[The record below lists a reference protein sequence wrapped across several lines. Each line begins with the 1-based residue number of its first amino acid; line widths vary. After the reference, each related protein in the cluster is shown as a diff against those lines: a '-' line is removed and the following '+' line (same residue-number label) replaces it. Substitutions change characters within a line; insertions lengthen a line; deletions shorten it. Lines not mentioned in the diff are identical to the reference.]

1 MAMFAVSRRLSISG
15 GSAIGALRYATT
27 TVLKPLPTS
36 FREERDTFGPILVP
50 SDKFVSQTVL
60 IGFGSKTVTSLLFF
74 LWVLFLNRKS
84 LVFSGCGGHR
94 LKDRCRTLTLEV
106 TVKEC
111 LNQLFVPLVFLRD
124 ALPRFFFFNLILLP
138 FLC

>member
-1 MAMFAVSRRLSISG
+1 MAMYALPRRLSISG
-15 GSAIGALRYATT
+15 GSAIGALRYITT

-50 SDKFVSQTVL
+50 SDKFVSQTAF
-60 IGFGSKTVTSLLFF
+60 IGFGSKTITSLLFF
-74 LWVLFLNRKS
+74 FWVLFLNRTS

-94 LKDRCRTLTLEV
+94 LKDRCRTLTLEA

-124 ALPRFFFFNLILLP
+124 ALPRFLLLFS
-138 FLC
+138 FLFLFL